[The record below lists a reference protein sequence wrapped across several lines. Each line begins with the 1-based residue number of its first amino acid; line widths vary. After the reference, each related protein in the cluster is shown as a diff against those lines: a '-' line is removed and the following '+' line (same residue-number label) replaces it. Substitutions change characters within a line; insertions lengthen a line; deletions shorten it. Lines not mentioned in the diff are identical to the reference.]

1 MTQKANPSIRRPAE
15 AFKTA
20 GAIAYGGSV
29 DGFVVDSASPTDIST
44 QDVGIDETAFNSFG
58 ATTSTSSLT
67 VNIDP
72 GEGFVFGSWLAIDTQ
87 TTVSLDASTTGQT
100 VYLGWN
106 KDTSNDVI
114 IGTDSSFATSQS
126 DSDQRI
132 PLYDFDTDST
142 GVTSKTDRRQIG
154 RAQDLAA
161 LSIADELGLPVYSD
175 SSNAPQ
181 TQGNVISV
189 DGSGSQTAGLYSH
202 NGSSYVKAGK
212 TQEKVEDIVAGLLTA
227 GTDIGLNYDDT
238 NDTFTIN
245 NTAGY
250 TDEQARDAIAT
261 ALSSGANISIIH
273 DDPNNTIS
281 IDTSALD
288 SEQVQ
293 DEVNSLLSSDSNITL
308 TYDDVNNSLTISLSS
323 TVSASTVDVDNE
335 LGAPVYQSTSDVPNV
350 PEGTIVYIQDNNSI
364 YVEDGT

>member
-29 DGFVVDSASPTDIST
+29 DGFVVDSSSPTDISA
-44 QDVGIDETAFNSFG
+44 QDAAIDETAFNSFE

-87 TTVSLDASTTGQT
+87 TTVSLDASTAGQT

-114 IGTDSSFATSQS
+114 VGTDSSFATSQS

-142 GVTSKTDRRQIG
+142 GVTSEIDRRQIG
-154 RAQDLAA
+154 RAQALAA
-161 LSIADELGLPVYSD
+161 LSIADELGVPVYSD

-189 DGSGSQTAGLYSH
+189 DGSGSQSAGLYSH
-202 NGSSYVKAGK
+202 DGSSYVKAGK
-212 TQEKVEDIVAGLLTA
+212 TQEKVEDIVAGLISS
-227 GTDIGLNYDDT
+227 GTDMQVNYDDSNGT
-238 NDTFTIN
+238 ITIN

-250 TDEQARDAIAT
+250 TDEEAQDVVAA
-261 ALSSGANISIIH
+261 ALAGGANISTVY
-273 DDPNNTIS
+273 DDPN
-281 IDTSALD
+281 DT
-288 SEQVQ
+288 
-293 DEVNSLLSSDSNITL
+293 
-308 TYDDVNNSLTISLSS
+308 LTISLSDSPSLNSVTLSKLLQLKPASEPSTPSGDDVVLWNNKNEVRAKFSDGS
-323 TVSASTVDVDNE
+323 TV
-335 LGAPVYQSTSDVPNV
+335 
-350 PEGTIVYIQDNNSI
+350 TIAQ
-364 YVEDGT
+364 E